1 MTQQQD
7 NNEEDCKVVY
17 EVTTVTD
24 RKGNKSTTS
33 TGNRL
38 AASRSGAD
46 IRFFTKTKH
55 KTIKHADG
63 STTRTE
69 ITTTYERPWLK
80 AEGESL
86 YTSPQHLNLERNI
99 TTEWEKPVWTGKQLR
114 PTGVAACQN
123 LEKPI
128 TSATTNKKPSPGL
141 SITFLRDEPQPAA
154 QPEAGGSNNA
164 AATETLAE

>member
-1 MTQQQD
+1 MTQQD
-7 NNEEDCKVVY
+7 NGEEDCKVVY

-24 RKGNKSTTS
+24 RKGNKSSTS

-63 STTRTE
+63 STTRHET
-69 ITTTYERPWLK
+69 TTTYERPWLK
-80 AEGESL
+80 PEGEAC
-86 YTSPQHLNLERNI
+86 YKSPQDLHLERNI
-99 TTEWEKPVWTGKQLR
+99 TTEWEKPAWTAKQLR
-114 PTGVAACQN
+114 PTGASTDTN

-128 TSATTNKKPSPGL
+128 TAATTNKKPSPGL
-141 SITFLRDEPQPAA
+141 NITFLRDDEVQSTAAEPAVAQPAE
-154 QPEAGGSNNA
+154 EATGEA
-164 AATETLAE
+164 